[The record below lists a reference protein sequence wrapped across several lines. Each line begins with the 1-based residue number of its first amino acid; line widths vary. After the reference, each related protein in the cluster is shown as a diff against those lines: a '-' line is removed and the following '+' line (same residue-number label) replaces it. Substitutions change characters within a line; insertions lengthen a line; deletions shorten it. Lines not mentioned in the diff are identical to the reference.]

1 MSFSQRYGYTK
12 IRQEL
17 QEESMDSNLRNSL
30 WNAVYKCLKHTSDY
44 LYEEIICDFFK
55 DTLVV
60 KDSVFELLE
69 EMTQKHNDIKT
80 RFLKLEW
87 FKAYDFIEFFINA
100 KYFKERKSEFKI
112 LLKSIKTDIN
122 NSLEREFS
130 AYRLVDNIIVKITDE
145 NEISAIEHALSIKN
159 GKFKPIKTH
168 LEASLHKLSDKKN
181 PDYRNSIKE
190 SISAIEACCRILT
203 GEKTLGKAL
212 DKLDKN
218 GIKINTQLKQAFD
231 KLYAYTNN
239 KSSGIRHAII
249 EEGNEPDFE
258 DAKYM
263 LTSCSAFVNYLISKS
278 K

>member
-17 QEESMDSNLRNSL
+17 QEESIDSILRNSL
-30 WNAVYKCLKHTSDY
+30 WNAIYKCLKHTSSY

-60 KDSVFELLE
+60 KDSVFELME
-69 EMTQKHNDIKT
+69 EMSQKHNDIKT
-80 RFLKLEW
+80 RFLKLDW
-87 FKAYDFIEFFINA
+87 FRVYDFIEFFINA
-100 KYFKERKSEFKI
+100 EYFKERKSEFKM
-112 LLKSIKTDIN
+112 LLKSIKEDIN
-122 NSLEREFS
+122 NSLEKEFS

-168 LEASLHKLSDKKN
+168 LEASLQKLSDKKN

-203 GEKTLGKAL
+203 SENTLGKAL
-212 DKLDKN
+212 EKLDKT
-218 GIKINTQLKQAFD
+218 GIKINAQLKQAFD

>member
-1 MSFSQRYGYTK
+1 MNFSQRYGYTK

-30 WNAVYKCLKHTSDY
+30 WNAVYKCLEHTSVC

-60 KDSVFELLE
+60 KDPVFELME

-87 FKAYDFIEFFINA
+87 FKVYDFIEFFINA
-100 KYFKERKSEFKI
+100 EYFKERKSEFKI
-112 LLKSIKTDIN
+112 LLKSIKKDIN

-130 AYRLVDNIIVKITDE
+130 AYRLVYNIIVKITDE

-159 GKFKPIKTH
+159 GKFKPIKIH
-168 LEASLHKLSDKKN
+168 LEASLQKLSDKKN

-203 GEKTLGKAL
+203 GENTLGKAL

-218 GIKINTQLKQAFD
+218 GIKLNAQLKKAFD